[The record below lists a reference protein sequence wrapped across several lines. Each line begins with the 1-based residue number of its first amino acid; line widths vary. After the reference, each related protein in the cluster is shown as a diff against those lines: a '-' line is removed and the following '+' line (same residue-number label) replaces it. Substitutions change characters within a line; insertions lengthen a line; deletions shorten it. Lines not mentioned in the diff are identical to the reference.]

1 MASFSLEAESNW
13 DWTMM
18 IMQPTE
24 ATSELIEKTTHEV
37 AQKKPLPTP
46 AELHLQ
52 RYGRGLGADP
62 SPRPVRRRGGPT
74 IAPLHDFIHEYGC
87 EALQANPRNAS
98 GYRSWSRTSLI
109 HW

>member
-46 AELHLQ
+46 PSFTCSATEGASAQILHLGP
-52 RYGRGLGADP
+52 YADEGP
-62 SPRPVRRRGGPT
+62 HDRTAARLHPRARVR
-74 IAPLHDFIHEYGC
+74 
-87 EALQANPRNAS
+87 EALQANLRNAS
-98 GYRSWSRTSLI
+98 G
-109 HW
+109 